1 MNNKEILE
9 KAQGKK
15 VYVGEMEQAKINRSC
30 WIGNIWA
37 CVLAVVFMIVEGALG
52 HFTAIYALAAVCFTW
67 ASVFYSCQYFMAKR
81 PWQVLIG
88 AVLEG
93 TAAITMLVLYI
104 LYNMGVL
111 G

>member
-30 WIGNIWA
+30 WIGNISA
-37 CVLAVVFMIVEGALG
+37 CSLAVVLMIVEGALG
-52 HFTAIYALAAVCFTW
+52 HFTAVYALGAVCFTW
-67 ASVFYSCQYFMAKR
+67 ASVFYFCQFFMAKR

-88 AVLEG
+88 AVLEAAG
-93 TAAITMLVLYI
+93 AITMLVVYV
-104 LYNMGVL
+104 LYNLGVL
-111 G
+111 